1 MDEFTQADIIVY
13 KSNISKA
20 NGQKVM
26 ISYGKAVE

>member
-20 NGQKVM
+20 NGQKV